1 MGICNLNLTASGAI
15 GTNEIV
21 VFYKKQKKVEYKKKS
36 LIINA
41 IKEVKELININNNT
55 NKQCMENI
63 LLHLTKLIQLSE
75 FENIKDL
82 SKLIDM
88 STSISAQLLAIDG
101 YDENEIDQYSTYNT
115 NSFSGKVN

>member
-1 MGICNLNLTASGAI
+1 
-15 GTNEIV
+15 
-21 VFYKKQKKVEYKKKS
+21 
-36 LIINA
+36 
-41 IKEVKELININNNT
+41 
-55 NKQCMENI
+55 MENI